1 MESLAELRCDCCWRS
16 RLPGI
21 PPTSSPTSTR
31 VRARAPQYCVLL
43 SSLPLYASGETLTS
57 VYADLKGGSVQWW
70 GGGCVYTQIGKEG
83 LLWLLLDVHTHPS
96 SEFFLRRRL
105 WKTER
110 EVRAERAF
118 SFLLQRSWL
127 IAVSD
132 KCFWSV
138 GNAANFE
145 SYCYLEWF

>member
-31 VRARAPQYCVLL
+31 VRARAPQYCVFS

-70 GGGCVYTQIGKEG
+70 GGGMCIHSDRKGRTPLTPLGC
-83 LLWLLLDVHTHPS
+83 THPPEQRVLFAS
-96 SEFFLRRRL
+96 SSLENREGSESWEGFLFFTSTVVVDCSL
-105 WKTER
+105 WQMFLECRQCGKFW
-110 EVRAERAF
+110 VIL
-118 SFLLQRSWL
+118 SF
-127 IAVSD
+127 
-132 KCFWSV
+132 
-138 GNAANFE
+138 E
-145 SYCYLEWF
+145 